1 MVVLSSY
8 SNRCVRDVIT
18 MADVSV
24 RDRLSVTQNMLL
36 SCEI

>member
-8 SNRCVRDVIT
+8 SNRCVTNMTT

-24 RDRLSVTQNMLL
+24 RDKLTVT
-36 SCEI
+36 